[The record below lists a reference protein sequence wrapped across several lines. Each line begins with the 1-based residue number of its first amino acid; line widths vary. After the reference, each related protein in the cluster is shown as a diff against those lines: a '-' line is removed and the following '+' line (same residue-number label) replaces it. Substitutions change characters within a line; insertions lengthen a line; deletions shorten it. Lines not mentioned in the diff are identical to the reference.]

1 MPTFLKSKWVIGAVV
16 LIVIG
21 VGGYFLFFHKSP
33 TYQFVTVERGSISES
48 VSVTGNTT
56 PAKSVSLSFGSSGI
70 ISHTY
75 FGLGK
80 QVQAGQVLA
89 DLNMNDLIAGLH
101 LAEAN
106 VSQQQARLQG
116 LQSGARSEDVA
127 LYKQKYTDASS
138 ALIIAM
144 QNAYLESESA
154 VLRYVDTLFTNGTS
168 ANPIIKIRTQ
178 SQNEEQSIEMDRIIV
193 GEKLAKWKTILADL
207 DASSSPDD
215 KKINDARIVGR
226 DAVVFFTSF
235 IDRLGTI
242 TGNLDS
248 NSSGL
253 SQADIDTNRATI
265 NTSAQMVS
273 AGASAEQSAY
283 AVWTSASGTLASQQ
297 SGSKPE
303 DISAQVAAVK
313 AAQASVESAQAKI
326 QNAQIVAPISG
337 TITQFDAKVGQLASP
352 ATPLASIM
360 SNTGYEVDAGVS
372 ETDVGKI
379 LVGNK
384 VTMTLDAFQNETFPG
399 SVFYIAPAETNVQGV
414 VSYQVKISF
423 DKPDPRLKSGLT
435 ANIDIQTRTKDGVL
449 VLPQYAILQ
458 NDSGTFVETLENN
471 VVKQNPVTLGLADQ
485 KGNVEVIS
493 GVTEG
498 QQVLNIGLKATP

>member
-1 MPTFLKSKWVIGAVV
+1 MPTFLKSKWTIGIIILVI
-16 LIVIG
+16 LG

-56 PAKSVSLSFGSSGI
+56 PSKSVSLSFGSSGI

-75 FGLGK
+75 SDLGK
-80 QVQAGQVLA
+80 QVGAGQVLA
-89 DLNMNDLIAGLH
+89 ELNTSDLVAGLH
-101 LAEAN
+101 QAQAN
-106 VSQQQARLQG
+106 VDQQQARLQG

-144 QNAYLESESA
+144 HNAYLESESA
-154 VLRYVDTLFTNGTS
+154 VLSYADTLFTDGTS

-193 GEKLAKWKTILADL
+193 GEKLAKWKDALSSL
-207 DASSSPDD
+207 SASSDEKMLS
-215 KKINDARIVGR
+215 DARSVDR
-226 DAVVFFTSF
+226 DAIVFISGF
-235 IDRLGTI
+235 IDHLSTI

-253 SQADIDTNRATI
+253 SQVDIDTDRATI
-265 NTSAQMVS
+265 NTAAQMVS
-273 AGASAEQSAY
+273 AGSSAEQSAY
-283 AVWTSASGTLASQQ
+283 AAWTSASGTLVSQE

-337 TITQFDAKVGQLASP
+337 IVTQFDAKVGQLASP
-352 ATPLASIM
+352 ATALVSIM

-384 VTMTLDAFQNETFPG
+384 VTMTLDAFQNETFEG
-399 SVFYIAPAETNVQGV
+399 KVFYIAPAETNVQGV
-414 VSYQVKISF
+414 VSYQIKISF
-423 DKPDPRLKSGLT
+423 DKSDPRLKSGLT
-435 ANIDIQTRTKDGVL
+435 ANVDIQTRQKDNIL
-449 VLPQYAILQ
+449 ILPQYAILQ

-471 VVKQNPVTLGLADQ
+471 IVKQNPVTLGLADQ

-493 GVTEG
+493 GVTFGE
-498 QQVLNIGLKATP
+498 QVLNIGLKATP